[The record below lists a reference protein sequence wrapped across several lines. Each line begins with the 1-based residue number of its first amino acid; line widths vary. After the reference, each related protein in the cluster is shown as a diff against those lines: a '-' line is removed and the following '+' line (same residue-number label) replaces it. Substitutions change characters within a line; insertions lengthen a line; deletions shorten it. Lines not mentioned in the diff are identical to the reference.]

1 MTPLPPDHPAD
12 RTADRLLH
20 ALKSGGPQA
29 AAGLADRLSI
39 TPSAVRQHLDRLLAL
54 GRVGFED
61 RREGVGRPRRYWH
74 LTAEGQAGFPDGHAE
89 LALELLAAVPALFG
103 RDGLEALIV
112 ARAAASAARYRAAL
126 EGLAE
131 PGPRLAA
138 LARLRAAEGF
148 MAELVDEDDGDALLV
163 QNHCPIMAAAGA
175 CQALCQAELAMF
187 GELLGPGTE
196 IQRAEHIA
204 AGDRRCSYRI
214 RPAA

>member
-1 MTPLPPDHPAD
+1 MTPVPLDHLAD

-20 ALKSGGPQA
+20 ALKSGGPQVA
-29 AAGLADRLSI
+29 ANLADRLSI

-74 LTAEGQAGFPDGHAE
+74 LTAEGQTGFPDGHAE

-103 RDGLEALIV
+103 KDGLEALV
-112 ARAAASAARYRAAL
+112 AARTAANTSRYRAAL
-126 EGLAE
+126 EGLAGT
-131 PGPRLAA
+131 GPRLAA

-148 MAELVDEDDGDALLV
+148 MAELVDEADGDILLV

-175 CQALCQAELAMF
+175 CRGLCQAELAMF
-187 GELLGPGTE
+187 AELLGPGIE

-204 AGDRRCSYRI
+204 AGDRRCSYRV